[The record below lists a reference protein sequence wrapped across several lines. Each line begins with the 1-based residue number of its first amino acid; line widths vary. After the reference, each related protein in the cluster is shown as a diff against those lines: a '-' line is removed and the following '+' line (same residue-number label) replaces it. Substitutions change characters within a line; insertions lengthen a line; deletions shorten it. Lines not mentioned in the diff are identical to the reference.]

1 MADGALAPLEYLV
14 GVQTSVDSVRH
25 DALTRL
31 EGESLVVEEDLDRS
45 GSKETKLEMRATS
58 GHACG

>member
-1 MADGALAPLEYLV
+1 
-14 GVQTSVDSVRH
+14 VRH

-31 EGESLVVEEDLDRS
+31 EGESLVVEEDLDPARLEGQS
-45 GSKETKLEMRATS
+45 WEMRATS